1 MGRTLLRTW
10 VRPWDIGHAFT
21 MTRFSRMGSN
31 CFKFLKN
38 NSLTEFIMKVSNGTS
53 KKLAS
58 TTMKINDVE
67 MR

>member
-1 MGRTLLRTW
+1 MVRTLGHGSDLGTW
-10 VRPWDIGHAFT
+10 GHAFT
-21 MTRFSRMGSN
+21 ISHFSRMGSN
-31 CFKFLKN
+31 CFKFFKN
-38 NSLTEFIMKVSNGTS
+38 HSLTEFIMKVSNGTS